1 MESINNNMNSNGSGN
16 DDGSLSFLRLPKAE
30 GRKSFHC
37 DKMTQQQLVNREF
50 WILDYDKDVK
60 TKYGND
66 KYIVFIKF
74 NLNDDD
80 TKARKFFTGSS
91 EIKGVLDMVRERNAF
106 PRRVTLRMEGN
117 NYWIEE

>member
-1 MESINNNMNSNGSGN
+1 MFENNKTQN
-16 DDGSLSFLRLPKAE
+16 DDGSLAFLRLPKPD
-30 GRKSFHC
+30 GQKKSFHC

-60 TKYGND
+60 TKFGND

-74 NLNDDD
+74 DLNDDD

-91 EIKGVLDMVRERNAF
+91 EIKSVLDMIRERNAF
-106 PRRVTLRMEGN
+106 PRRVTLRMESN
-117 NYWIEE
+117 NYWIE

>member
-1 MESINNNMNSNGSGN
+1 MEQSNRTLK
-16 DDGSLSFLRLPKAE
+16 DDGSLSFLNLPRAE

-60 TKYGND
+60 TKYGTD

-74 NLNDDD
+74 NLEDDD

-91 EIKGVLDMVRERNAF
+91 EIKHVLDMVRERNAF
-106 PRRVTLRMEGN
+106 PRHVTMRMEGN
-117 NYWIEE
+117 NYWIE